1 MDRDEPDADKL
12 LIVAGPFGSGRLSIL
27 QASCKENLLLFAADN
42 QILPGNLAKTTAVE
56 SVRNSRKLFGRSYL
70 FQVWYV
76 KVLMLEDLYQVLLEI
91 NPSCYRPSMRISEAW
106 RAFWLKRNSGKLPIS
121 SKRGKRSFASLQV
134 PSENDQIMR
143 FYLGSPFFKRFKH
156 IVVNTVCCDFSDTA
170 RQLSARKE
178 KRIARQGI
186 SERRR
191 SKYFLAPDSVAQ
203 SIHQELYAS
212 WERNLVLLDPTAVFT
227 TEVSESGDLLL
238 NGSLLSA
245 GWSKRFQRIS

>member
-1 MDRDEPDADKL
+1 M
-12 LIVAGPFGSGRLSIL
+12 IVAGPCGSGKSSIL
-27 QASCKENLLLFAADN
+27 QAAYKENL
-42 QILPGNLAKTTAVE
+42 P
-56 SVRNSRKLFGRSYL
+56 LFGPDFQACFRKSCRDKSYL
-70 FQVWYV
+70 EYPDFKTALRKRSFFQARHV
-76 KVLMLEDLYQVLLEI
+76 KSLMLQDSLPRFVLLHVDLYQVLLGI
-91 NPSCYRPSMRISEAW
+91 DPSCYRPSMRIREAW
-106 RAFWLKRNSGKLPIS
+106 RAFWQKRNSGKLPIS

-156 IVVNTVCCDFSDTA
+156 ILVNTVCCDFSDTA

-212 WERNLVLLDPTAVFT
+212 WERNLVLLDPTAMFT